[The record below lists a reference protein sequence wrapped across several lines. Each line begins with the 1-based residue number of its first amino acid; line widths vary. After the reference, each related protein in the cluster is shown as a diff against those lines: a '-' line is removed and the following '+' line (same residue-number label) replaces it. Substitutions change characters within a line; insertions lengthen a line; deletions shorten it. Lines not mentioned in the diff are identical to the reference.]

1 MALQLRRLR
10 MPLLPAALCCAVLCF
25 AAGACEGYDVMP
37 MTDGHGDTTPPPQP
51 TEEAGGW
58 MLCQQDKARGGEVE
72 KLRRLTYA
80 HGWQCGH
87 KLIIMGIA
95 FELPLVEGS
104 LLHCYHCTVQLNFFL
119 GTPSVLEGVSFLLS
133 EKSNIFNFN

>member
-1 MALQLRRLR
+1 MLEEKGRDG
-10 MPLLPAALCCAVLCF
+10 AAAATTANAAAACCAVLCF

-72 KLRRLTYA
+72 KVRRLTYA

-87 KLIIMGIA
+87 KTNHHGDCI
-95 FELPLVEGS
+95 
-104 LLHCYHCTVQLNFFL
+104 
-119 GTPSVLEGVSFLLS
+119 
-133 EKSNIFNFN
+133 